1 MLGTRSHFR
10 LFVVERQRS
19 LTSGL
24 IMKGFGKSEEK
35 ALYASLKNEQRYN
48 EMKNRDEGRCRI
60 PSCINSRVFGM
71 FLMAMAG
78 VLLTISNLFVQL
90 AIGEKKA
97 RIPTLEIVFARS
109 LIQLI
114 LVVPML
120 IVFRV
125 RLINDKMDIA
135 ALIIMGIS
143 GFLSVTF
150 IYLGIDRIPL
160 GDATVITF
168 TSPVFTTLF
177 AYALLSESCSIV
189 DGMCGICSFI
199 GVVIAARPSF
209 IFGKRHGITSITFHR
224 EKLSLE
230 RKEELHL
237 MGIGHVLL
245 GAVFLSLYYVLT
257 RKIGLKQHFLVNIFY
272 PSLFGSI
279 FGPIIMLSYEEPVM
293 IPGCWKV
300 LLYVLLVGLSGL
312 TGLILLA
319 LSLRLEDAGPLIL
332 IRNLD
337 IVYAF
342 TFQYWFMGILPSKW
356 SISGGTI
363 IMLST
368 SVIIGKRWLVLVR
381 EEDRKPQYEEEMNL
395 MASED

>member
-1 MLGTRSHFR
+1 MR
-10 LFVVERQRS
+10 
-19 LTSGL
+19 
-24 IMKGFGKSEEK
+24 
-35 ALYASLKNEQRYN
+35 
-48 EMKNRDEGRCRI
+48 NRDEGRCRV
-60 PSCINSRVFGM
+60 PSCTNTRVLGM
-71 FLMAMAG
+71 FLMVMAG

-90 AIGEKKA
+90 AIDKNKA
-97 RIPTLEIVFARS
+97 KIPTLEIVFARS

-114 LVVPML
+114 LVLPLL

-125 RLINDKMDIA
+125 RILNDEMNIA
-135 ALIIMGIS
+135 QLVIMGVS

-150 IYLGIDRIPL
+150 IYLGIDKIPL

-189 DGMCGICSFI
+189 DGMCGVCSFI

-224 EKLSLE
+224 EKLSIE

-257 RKIGLKQHFLVNIFY
+257 RKIGLKQNYLVNIFY

-279 FGPIIMLSYEEPVM
+279 FGPIIMLSFNEPVTM
-293 IPGCWKV
+293 PGCWNV
-300 LLYVLLVGLSGL
+300 LLYVVLVGLSGL
-312 TGLILLA
+312 VGLILLA
-319 LSLRLEDAGPLIL
+319 QSLRLEDAGPLIL

-342 TFQYWFMGILPSKW
+342 TFQYWFMGTPPSKW
-356 SISGGTI
+356 SIGGGI
-363 IMLST
+363 IIVLST
-368 SVIIGKRWLVLVR
+368 SVIIGKRWFVLVR
-381 EEDRKPQYEEEMNL
+381 EEDRESQCEEEMNL
-395 MASED
+395 LGSED